1 MNIFPNRKC
10 RTNFNKKINNKKSNI
25 ILKTKI
31 ENFPSSQRYKSL
43 NDQLLK
49 QYLKMTLETKIE
61 SKICKKLPN
70 DNSTKNKDGLI
81 DLNIKLSQNNQN
93 LYLLPIKKKQTNIEY
108 LNLINKTN
116 KNSIFEFLTNDI
128 AENILNTSKLDTI
141 ELIDVIKPI
150 FKDILK
156 TELTTNF
163 CNVWIFG
170 EKVSVFIQGTYIPTS
185 EGTYSDDDYLDLIVD
200 VNHNSLM
207 TLSSDDIIGTIDL
220 TKENEGLYFL
230 LFN

>member
-1 MNIFPNRKC
+1 
-10 RTNFNKKINNKKSNI
+10 
-25 ILKTKI
+25 
-31 ENFPSSQRYKSL
+31 
-43 NDQLLK
+43 
-49 QYLKMTLETKIE
+49 MTLETKIE

-141 ELIDVIKPI
+141 DLIDVIKPI